1 MKMEQPL
8 TRPSTVLPVAVVGMH
23 GRFPGAK
30 DIRQYWENLC
40 EGHDPITEVPKA
52 RWDADAILGEPD
64 GAEERTYATTGGFS
78 PHVDCFDCKFF
89 NILPREAQSMDPQ
102 QRLFLQTSLGALEDA
117 GIAPRD
123 LAGRSVGV
131 FVGVGHAD
139 YPVLMRRD
147 HAPFDVFRGTGI
159 VPTAIANR
167 VSFTLDL
174 RGPSEAIDT
183 ACSGSLVAIHRAC
196 QALAFGECDLAIAG
210 GVNLLLGPEL
220 FIAFAKAG
228 MLSRKGRCRPFD
240 ASGDGYVRGEGVAT
254 VVLKQLH
261 AAEADGDFIYG
272 VVRGSAEG
280 HGGKAHSFTAPS
292 VAAQADVITRAW
304 ARSGRTMWDAC
315 LIETHGTGTRLGD
328 PIEIK
333 ALTKAFD
340 GVRGGREG
348 TAEKRVALGAVKSQV
363 GHLEAAAGI
372 AGVIKA
378 LLAMQHRVIP
388 QNLHFERLNPEIDLT
403 QTPFYLPEL
412 TATLP
417 ERTRAPLAGVSSF
430 GFGGSNAH
438 VVLEGHSREPS
449 RKDAG
454 ALEQGQRAFLIPL
467 SARTEAALIG
477 RVWQLID
484 YLADGADISP
494 TGTGKLLGTVSE
506 AFGLGALAND
516 GGQIALAA
524 LNISVEQLLMAL
536 RCIGERTGRRLALGD
551 VRDCLTL
558 GDIAAVLETSATSAD
573 RANAQNSLLLT
584 RTAIPAT
591 LRRRT
596 TLAEIGFSLMHGRD
610 AMEERLAIVAEN
622 KRDLLAKLETFVSSP
637 QDQIS
642 GCLRGSTRLR
652 RGGDDRTEPAAP
664 AGLPSARELEEWG
677 RYWVSSVHAKLE
689 WKALH
694 HAARP
699 RKIPLPSYPFEL
711 TRIWYTAGKADAE
724 PALVPKPAEMQEAV
738 RDLGGQCPIAEASP
752 RIAVSSSFEGLG
764 ALLEQLEANGAA
776 HPIALNRLDFGR
788 PIDIRKDAFE
798 CRLSSETGAIIQCL
812 YVGDAKPCV
821 LVQGRFGPATQ
832 EISAE
837 GGNVGDGDLL
847 PKTSRLW
854 SEPHDRSFWASLFAT
869 LVAGSVNAPR
879 DDGKRDGSP
888 VPYRLASLVLDPAVC
903 RGPIEIRI
911 ARSTAGNG
919 IDAIA
924 LGDNGRPALVLRGL
938 ELRQDASATETAK
951 CTAVDRSNL
960 ETVQ

>member
-1 MKMEQPL
+1 
-8 TRPSTVLPVAVVGMH
+8 
-23 GRFPGAK
+23 
-30 DIRQYWENLC
+30 
-40 EGHDPITEVPKA
+40 
-52 RWDADAILGEPD
+52 
-64 GAEERTYATTGGFS
+64 
-78 PHVDCFDCKFF
+78 VDCFDCKFF

-102 QRLFLQTSLGALEDA
+102 QRLFLQTSWGALEDA

-147 HAPFDVFRGTGI
+147 NAPFDVFRGTGI

-315 LIETHGTGTRLGD
+315 LMETHGTGTRLGD

-333 ALTKAFD
+333 ALTKAFE
-340 GVRGGREG
+340 GVRGGRDG
-348 TAEKRVALGAVKSQV
+348 KAEKSVALGAVKSQV

-372 AGVIKA
+372 AGVVKA

-403 QTPFYLPEL
+403 ATPFYLPEL
-412 TATLP
+412 TATMP
-417 ERTRAPLAGVSSF
+417 DRTRAPLAGVSSF

-438 VVLEGHSREPS
+438 VVLEGQSHDQSREDP
-449 RKDAG
+449 G
-454 ALEQGQRAFLIPL
+454 ALERPFLLPI

-477 RVWQLID
+477 RAWQLID
-484 YLADGADISP
+484 YLDDGADTSP
-494 TGTGKLLGTVSE
+494 SGTEKMLGTVSE

-516 GGQIALAA
+516 GGQIALSA
-524 LNISVEQLLMAL
+524 LNVNVEQLLMAL
-536 RCIGERTGRRLALGD
+536 RRIGERTGRGLALSD

-558 GDIAAVLETSATSAD
+558 GDIAAVLENSAAGADRTSAQS
-573 RANAQNSLLLT
+573 SLLLA
-584 RTAIPAT
+584 RTAIPAK

-622 KRDLLAKLETFVSSP
+622 KRDLLEKLKTFVSSP
-637 QDQIS
+637 QEQIS

-652 RGGDDRTEPAAP
+652 RGDDRAEPAAP

-677 RYWVSSVHAKLE
+677 RYWVSNVHAKLE
-689 WKALH
+689 WKAVH

-724 PALVPKPAEMQEAV
+724 PASVPKSAEMQEAV
-738 RDLGGQCPIAEASP
+738 RDLGDQRLTAQASP

-764 ALLEQLEANGAA
+764 ALLEQLEANSATR
-776 HPIALNRLDFGR
+776 PIALNRLDFGR
-788 PIDIRKDAFE
+788 PIDIRKEAFD
-798 CRLSSETGAIIQCL
+798 CHLSSETGAIVQCL
-812 YVGDAKPCV
+812 YVGDGKPCV

-837 GGNVGDGDLL
+837 SGNVGDSDLL
-847 PKTSRLW
+847 PKTSRSW
-854 SEPHDRSFWASLFAT
+854 NEPHDRGFWASLFAT
-869 LVAGSVNAPR
+869 LVAGSVNAR
-879 DDGKRDGSP
+879 GDEGQRAGSL
-888 VPYRLASLVLDPAVC
+888 VPYRLASLVFDPTAC

-911 ARSTAGNG
+911 ARSSAGNG

-924 LGDNGRPALVLRGL
+924 LGENGRPALVLRGL
-938 ELRQDASATETAK
+938 ELRQGASATETAK
-951 CTAVDRSNL
+951 RTALDRSSL